1 MLKGAIPVT
10 QMHCKATQMH
20 SNPCKTQTHTHTHTQ
35 TNMST
40 HTQKETQ
47 RARESEREREREKER
62 QREREREAEQGT
74 SDQPY
79 ELLPTAGH
87 DARFGGGQGVQS
99 KGPIISFGFAT
110 TRADAAY
117 NMRTGN

>member
-20 SNPCKTQTHTHTHTQ
+20 SNPCKTQTHTHRQ

-47 RARESEREREREKER
+47 RKRES
-62 QREREREAEQGT
+62 EREREAEQGT

-87 DARFGGGQGVQS
+87 DARFGGGRGSNPKDPLSRSDSLQPGLML
-99 KGPIISFGFAT
+99 PT
-110 TRADAAY
+110 T
-117 NMRTGN
+117 